1 MGEWCKSLLESCHW
15 IGNKRGKGK
24 VVKAENEDWM
34 NVCVE
39 PCNIGWEDGYGL

>member
-24 VVKAENEDWM
+24 VVKGENKDRM
-34 NVCVE
+34 NVRIDS
-39 PCNIGWEDGYGL
+39 CNIGWEDGYGL